1 MKNSVFTVV
10 VSAAL
15 LAACALFL
23 PPERSYAAD
32 AAKGKQVYDT
42 YCALCHGPGG
52 KGDGPGAAALDPK
65 PRDLSSAEIMQGKTD
80 ESLVNVI
87 ANGGAAGGLSAAM
100 PPWSGVISAE
110 DIQNVVAHIRQNLC
124 ECQYKK

>member
-1 MKNSVFTVV
+1 MKNSVFTVA

-23 PPERSYAAD
+23 PPERSHAAD

-42 YCALCHGPGG
+42 YCALCHGPTG

-100 PPWSGVISAE
+100 PPWSGVIGAE